1 MGLFQD
7 ERFKRRLVVRKDDIL
22 VIDGLEI
29 EASILCAMLEPGKR
43 LLWAFIH
50 EGGDVRPAAYSE
62 DQCIWLEPADLV
74 RSKELPNAV

>member
-7 ERFKRRLVVRKDDIL
+7 TRFKRRLVVHKDDVL
-22 VIDGLEI
+22 VIGGLEL
-29 EASILCAMLEPGKR
+29 EASILAAMLEPGKR

-62 DQCIWLEPADLV
+62 DQCIWLEPAYLD
-74 RSKELPNAV
+74 RRKELPAEV

>member
-1 MGLFQD
+1 VGLFQD

-29 EASILCAMLEPGKR
+29 EASILGTMLEPGKR

-50 EGGDVRPAAYSE
+50 EGGDVKPAAYSE

>member
-1 MGLFQD
+1 VGLFQD
-7 ERFKRRLVVRKDDIL
+7 TRFKRRLVVRKDDIL

-29 EASILCAMLEPGKR
+29 EASILCTMLEPGKR

-62 DQCIWLEPADLV
+62 DQCIWLEPADLD
-74 RSKELPNAV
+74 RRKELPAEV

>member
-7 ERFKRRLVVRKDDIL
+7 TRFKRRLVVRKDDIL

-29 EASILCAMLEPGKR
+29 EASILGTMVEPGKR

-50 EGGDVRPAAYSE
+50 EGGDVRPVAYSE

>member
-7 ERFKRRLVVRKDDIL
+7 TRFKRRVVVHKDDVL
-22 VIDGLEI
+22 VIGGLEL
-29 EASILCAMLEPGKR
+29 EASILAAMLEPGKR

-62 DQCIWLEPADLV
+62 DQCIWLEPADLD
-74 RSKELPNAV
+74 RRKELPAEV

>member
-7 ERFKRRLVVRKDDIL
+7 TRFKRRLVVHKDDVL
-22 VIDGLEI
+22 VIGGLEL
-29 EASILCAMLEPGKR
+29 EASILAAMLEPGKR

-62 DQCIWLEPADLV
+62 DQCIWLEPADLD
-74 RSKELPNAV
+74 RRKELPAKV

>member
-7 ERFKRRLVVRKDDIL
+7 TRSKRRLVVRKDDEL
-22 VIDGLEI
+22 VIGGLEL
-29 EASILCAMLEPGKR
+29 EASILAAMLEPGKR

>member
-1 MGLFQD
+1 VGLFQD